1 MRKAFFSF
9 FLVAVVGAAMSFIAC
24 GDDDSSGREVITEVN
39 SIFELGTCGEDNE
52 GDTVYAKEQD
62 AEYYCH
68 EAKWSPVATPVSS
81 SSAKSSTRGS
91 IFWIWTI

>member
-52 GDTVYAKEQD
+52 GDTV
-62 AEYYCH
+62 
-68 EAKWSPVATPVSS
+68 
-81 SSAKSSTRGS
+81 
-91 IFWIWTI
+91 

>member
-1 MRKAFFSF
+1 
-9 FLVAVVGAAMSFIAC
+9 MSFIAC

-68 EAKWSPVATPVSS
+68 EAKWSPVAPPSLIQFC
-81 SSAKSSTRGS
+81 K
-91 IFWIWTI
+91 IFQQQDQFLVHDQGRTQDVYRAV